1 MTPNPLAE
9 PVYSRLDSRNVD
21 RHATARGRL
30 TRNTT
35 GPVTL

>member
-1 MTPNPLAE
+1 MTPNPQAE

-21 RHATARGRL
+21 RQPTARGRL

-35 GPVTL
+35 GPPTL